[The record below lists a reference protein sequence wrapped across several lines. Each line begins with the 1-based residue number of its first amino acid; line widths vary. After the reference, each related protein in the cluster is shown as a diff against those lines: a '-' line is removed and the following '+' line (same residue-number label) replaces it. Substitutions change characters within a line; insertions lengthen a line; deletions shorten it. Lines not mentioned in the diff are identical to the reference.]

1 LIAEWLP
8 MSNVFYP
15 IMQKIILGDATPQA
29 GLDDAVAQV
38 KKLMIDAG
46 Y

>member
-1 LIAEWLP
+1 
-8 MSNVFYP
+8 
-15 IMQKIILGDATPQA
+15 LGDATPQA